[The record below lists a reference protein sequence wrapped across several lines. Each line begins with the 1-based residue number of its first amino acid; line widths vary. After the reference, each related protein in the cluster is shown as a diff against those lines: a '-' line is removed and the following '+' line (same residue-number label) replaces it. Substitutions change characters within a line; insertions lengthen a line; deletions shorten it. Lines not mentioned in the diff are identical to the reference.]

1 MYRFLRCIRFSS
13 SLEMWGNNNF
23 TSSEYLVLDIDLSND
38 SFSPQYLLSY
48 ILCKPW
54 TSLDIRRCPHWFYI
68 LVGKTHIELKN
79 STGLKFTGMTTVCH
93 GSKHSQG
100 WPLLKTR
107 YLIWD
112 VKAQLKLANL
122 KIEPSVPGTG
132 CRKFKSIEVIGNLVN
147 FHFWKWNVWS
157 KHRARSKVY
166 EEAREVGKTQPMW
179 ILKGY
184 LILNLESDK
193 SYFKHDDMVRTG
205 WKSCYSCNVEMSWES
220 SWNANWTFEIFQMRD
235 NGDFD

>member
-1 MYRFLRCIRFSS
+1 MILYSGGKNTHWTKEFNWVEIYR
-13 SLEMWGNNNF
+13 
-23 TSSEYLVLDIDLSND
+23 ND
-38 SFSPQYLLSY
+38 N
-48 ILCKPW
+48 CVPW
-54 TSLDIRRCPHWFYI
+54 KQT
-68 LVGKTHIELKN
+68 
-79 STGLKFTGMTTVCH
+79 FTGVTY
-93 GSKHSQG
+93 
-100 WPLLKTR
+100 LKTW

-166 EEAREVGKTQPMW
+166 DEAREVGKTQTMW

-193 SYFKHDDMVRTG
+193 SCFKHDDMVRTG
-205 WKSCYSCNVEMSWES
+205 WKSCYSCNVEMS
-220 SWNANWTFEIFQMRD
+220 
-235 NGDFD
+235 